1 MFIETDFHMRCV
13 RRAACE
19 RQKRI
24 KTEKILFLSKM
35 QELLS
40 QLNELTD
47 EEWKQVQQLKNKKKP
62 SVSFSKATLKDCVR
76 TDGLALNI
84 DYATVKAPSLHIP
97 VDFSAPT
104 ASAHLCETLLRIERV
119 WWKFISLFCY

>member
-1 MFIETDFHMRCV
+1 
-13 RRAACE
+13 
-19 RQKRI
+19 
-24 KTEKILFLSKM
+24 M

-40 QLNELTD
+40 KPVNELTD

-84 DYATVKAPSLHIP
+84 DYATVKAPSIHIP

-104 ASAHLCETLLRIERV
+104 ASAHLCETLSRIERV
-119 WWKFISLFCY
+119 WGLDNENACRIVSDALLTEVLMSESNEQLLGY